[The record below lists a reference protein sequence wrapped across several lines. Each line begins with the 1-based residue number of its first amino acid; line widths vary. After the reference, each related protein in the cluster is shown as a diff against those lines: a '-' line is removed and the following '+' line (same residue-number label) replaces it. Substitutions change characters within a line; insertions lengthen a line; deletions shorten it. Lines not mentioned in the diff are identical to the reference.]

1 MRCVMKP
8 NKLFMF
14 VALMALSCTSTVLL
28 NEKAKTTEKIGNV
41 NFPISCGAAEQ
52 EQFNRAVAILY
63 SFWYAE
69 ALKAFTSLVENNP
82 DCAMGY
88 WGIAMSLWHPL
99 WQPPDV
105 ETLKK
110 GWAAVEKA
118 KALNVKTE
126 RERDYIA
133 AIEAFYMD
141 SEVLDHRTRALAY
154 EKAMEQIYLRYPEDR
169 EAAVFYALALN
180 ATALPT
186 DKTYE
191 NQHKAT
197 EILLKVFAEKPEHP
211 GAAHYLIHNNDYPA
225 LADRALFAARRYASI
240 APSVPHALHMP
251 SHIFTRLGLWQESIH
266 TNRAS
271 ATAAKRNSSW
281 FEQLHAM
288 DYLVYAYLQGA
299 QDREAKR
306 VLDEAN
312 IIGKVASDNRASAYA
327 LAAIPARYAIERRQ
341 WDAAV
346 ALEPRQSRYI
356 YTEAITYF
364 ARAMGSAR
372 NGDLTTAREDIEK
385 LESLRDALLNVEQ
398 SYWAVQIEVQHQA
411 ASAWL
416 AYAEGKNDEALQL
429 MISAAELEGSTEKHP
444 VTPGAIVPAHELLG
458 ELLLELGKPEQA
470 LSEFETSLLSSPNR
484 FNTFYGAARA
494 AELLSDK
501 EKTRDFYEKLVA
513 LCENADSE
521 RPELLEARAFL
532 AMIGQ

>member
-1 MRCVMKP
+1 MKP
-8 NKLFMF
+8 NKLFMS
-14 VALMALSCTSTVLL
+14 VALVALSCASPATVS
-28 NEKAKTTEKIGNV
+28 EKAETTEKFGKV
-41 NFPISCGAAEQ
+41 NFPISCSAAAQ
-52 EQFNRAVAILY
+52 EQFSQAVAVLY
-63 SFWYAE
+63 SFWYTE
-69 ALKAFTSLVENNP
+69 ALKAFSTLAENNP

-99 WQPPDV
+99 WQPPDA

-118 KALNVKTE
+118 KAIKVKSE

-154 EKAMEQIYLRYPEDR
+154 EKAMEQVYLRYPEDR
-169 EAAVFYALALN
+169 EASVFYALALN
-180 ATALPT
+180 ATALST
-186 DKTYE
+186 DKTYA

-197 EILLKVFAEKPEHP
+197 EILLKVFEENPEHP
-211 GAAHYLIHNNDYPA
+211 GAAHYLIHNNDYPP
-225 LADRALFAARRYASI
+225 LADRALIAARRFASI

-251 SHIFTRLGLWQESIH
+251 SHIFTRLGLWEESIQS
-266 TNRAS
+266 NSAS
-271 ATAAKRNSSW
+271 AAAAKRNSSW

-288 DYLVYAYLQGA
+288 DYLAYAYLQGA

-312 IIGKVASDNRASAYA
+312 VTGKVAPDNFASAYA
-327 LAAIPARYAIERRQ
+327 LAAIPARYALERRQ
-341 WDAAV
+341 WDMAV
-346 ALEPRQSRYI
+346 SLEPRQSRFI
-356 YTEAITYF
+356 YTKAITYF
-364 ARAMGSAR
+364 ARAMGSVQS
-372 NGDLTTAREDIEK
+372 GDLTTARKDIEK
-385 LESLRDALLNVEQ
+385 LESLRDALLGVEQ
-398 SYWAVQIEVQHQA
+398 SYWADQVEVQHRA

-416 AYAEGKNDEALQL
+416 AYAEGKNEEALQL
-429 MISAAELEGSTEKHP
+429 MVSAAELEGSTDKHP

-470 LSEFETSLLSSPNR
+470 LSEFETSLRASPNR

-494 AELLSDK
+494 AELLGDK

-521 RPELLEARAFL
+521 RPELVEARDFL
-532 AMIGQ
+532 GKIRQ

>member
-1 MRCVMKP
+1 MKI
-8 NKLFMF
+8 NKLFIL
-14 VALMALSCTSTVLL
+14 VVLVALSCTSTVTVK
-28 NEKAKTTEKIGNV
+28 EKAKTTEKIGKV
-41 NFPISCGAAEQ
+41 NFPISCGIAAQ
-52 EQFNRAVAILY
+52 EQFNRAVAFLH

-69 ALKAFTSLVENNP
+69 ALKAFTSLAENNP

-118 KALNVKTE
+118 KALNVKSE

-133 AIEAFYMD
+133 AVEAFYMD

-154 EKAMEQIYLRYPEDR
+154 EKAMEQIYLRYPEDL

-180 ATALPT
+180 ATALST

-197 EILLKVFAEKPEHP
+197 EILMKVFAEKPEHP
-211 GAAHYLIHNNDYPA
+211 GAAHYLIHNNDYPP
-225 LADRALFAARRYASI
+225 LADRALVAARRYASI

-251 SHIFTRLGLWQESIH
+251 SHIFTRLGLWEESIH
-266 TNRAS
+266 SNSAS
-271 ATAAKRNSSW
+271 AAAAKRNSSW

-312 IIGKVASDNRASAYA
+312 VTGKVAPDNFASAYA
-327 LAAIPARYAIERRQ
+327 LAAIPARYALERRQ
-341 WDAAV
+341 WAEV
-346 ALEPRQSRYI
+346 ASLEPRQSRHI

-364 ARAMGSAR
+364 ARAIGSAQM
-372 NGDLTTAREDIEK
+372 GDLTTARKDIEK
-385 LESLRDALLNVEQ
+385 LQSLRDALLDLEQ
-398 SYWAVQIEVQHQA
+398 SYWADQVEVQHRA

-416 AYAEGKNDEALQL
+416 AYAEGKNEAALQL
-429 MISAAELEGSTEKHP
+429 MVSAAELEGSTEKHP

-470 LSEFETSLLSSPNR
+470 LNEFETSLRTSPNR

-494 AELLSDK
+494 AELLGDN
-501 EKTRDFYEKLVA
+501 EKTTDFYEKLVA

-532 AMIGQ
+532 ANARQ

>member
-1 MRCVMKP
+1 MKI
-8 NKLFMF
+8 NKLFIL
-14 VALMALSCTSTVLL
+14 VVLVALSCTSTVTVK
-28 NEKAKTTEKIGNV
+28 EKAKTTEKIGKV
-41 NFPISCGAAEQ
+41 NFPISCGIAAQ
-52 EQFNRAVAILY
+52 EQFNRAVAFLH

-69 ALKAFTSLVENNP
+69 ALKAFTSLAENNP

-118 KALNVKTE
+118 KALNVKSE

-133 AIEAFYMD
+133 AVEAFYMD

-154 EKAMEQIYLRYPEDR
+154 EKAMEQIYLRYPEDL

-180 ATALPT
+180 ATALST

-191 NQHKAT
+191 NQQKAT
-197 EILLKVFAEKPEHP
+197 EILMKVFAEKLEHP
-211 GAAHYLIHNNDYPA
+211 GAAHYLIHNNDYPP
-225 LADRALFAARRYASI
+225 LADRALVAARRYASI

-251 SHIFTRLGLWQESIH
+251 SHIFTRLGLWEESIH
-266 TNRAS
+266 SNSAS
-271 ATAAKRNSSW
+271 AAAAKRNSSW

-312 IIGKVASDNRASAYA
+312 VTGKVAPDNFASAYA
-327 LAAIPARYAIERRQ
+327 LAAIPARYALERRQ
-341 WDAAV
+341 WAEV
-346 ALEPRQSRYI
+346 ASLEPRQSRHI

-364 ARAMGSAR
+364 ARAIGSAQM
-372 NGDLTTAREDIEK
+372 GDLTTARKDIEK
-385 LESLRDALLNVEQ
+385 LQSLRDALLDLEQ
-398 SYWAVQIEVQHQA
+398 SYWADQVEVQHRA

-416 AYAEGKNDEALQL
+416 AYAEGKNEAALQL
-429 MISAAELEGSTEKHP
+429 MVSAAELEGSTEKHP

-470 LSEFETSLLSSPNR
+470 LNEFETSLRTSPNR

-494 AELLSDK
+494 AELLGDN
-501 EKTRDFYEKLVA
+501 EKTTDFYEKLVA

-532 AMIGQ
+532 ANARQ